1 MTLEERMECSCGQII
16 ATVELDQYLDLIID
30 GNDQILHEF
39 IISSTLLKA
48 LNLVTYRYIYMT
60 F

>member
-1 MTLEERMECSCGQII
+1 MECSCGQII